1 MLNEELTILNKVQ
14 KHLKESYQSIG
25 DSMIAGGI
33 DNMEKY
39 KYMMGQA
46 HAYLRISQEISSLLN
61 PKKEK
66 KNDTERPENVVDFG
80 SPKTKSALLDKYE
93 DRTIQKEVDGYERLK
108 TKESNKLPQP
118 TGWRL
123 VVLPFKMPEKTKGG
137 LYLGQDTLERQQVG
151 STCGLVLAMG
161 PHCYDKE
168 KFPEGAWCKKGDWI
182 IFARYAGSRI
192 QIDGGEVRLLNDDEV
207 LATIDNPEDIL
218 HQY

>member
-1 MLNEELTILNKVQ
+1 MQNEELIILNKLQ

-80 SPKTKSALLDKYE
+80 SPKS
-93 DRTIQKEVDGYERLK
+93 
-108 TKESNKLPQP
+108 
-118 TGWRL
+118 
-123 VVLPFKMPEKTKGG
+123 
-137 LYLGQDTLERQQVG
+137 
-151 STCGLVLAMG
+151 
-161 PHCYDKE
+161 
-168 KFPEGAWCKKGDWI
+168 
-182 IFARYAGSRI
+182 
-192 QIDGGEVRLLNDDEV
+192 
-207 LATIDNPEDIL
+207 
-218 HQY
+218 